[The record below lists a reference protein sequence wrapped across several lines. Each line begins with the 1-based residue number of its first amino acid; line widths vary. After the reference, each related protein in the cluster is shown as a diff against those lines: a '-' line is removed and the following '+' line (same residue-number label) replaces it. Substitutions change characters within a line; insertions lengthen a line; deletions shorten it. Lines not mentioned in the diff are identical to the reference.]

1 MRIGL
6 SAAAAAAAVLALAPG
21 ASAKEFTPGDLRICN
36 TQRCVAVKSR
46 PALQALFQLYYADP
60 SPDLAPRAR
69 LGARSYQLRYRND
82 YVTGIVAGATL
93 DRFLSHGVHL
103 GHFTRGH
110 WYRVPLPAA
119 RELRRLAAG
128 LESIPLTRDAIDRS
142 R

>member
-6 SAAAAAAAVLALAPG
+6 SSAAAAAAVLALAPG

-82 YVTGIVAGATL
+82 YVTGISPAQRSIAFSATA
-93 DRFLSHGVHL
+93 STWG
-103 GHFTRGH
+103 TS
-110 WYRVPLPAA
+110 PAA
-119 RELRRLAAG
+119 TGTGCPCPPHGNCVA
-128 LESIPLTRDAIDRS
+128 
-142 R
+142 